1 MAVDHKDISEV
12 AKELKAS
19 FEEFKSKN
27 DKRIDAIESEKGRL
41 AESVETLNGKLS
53 ELDELK
59 S

>member
-41 AESVETLNGKLS
+41 
-53 ELDELK
+53 
-59 S
+59 